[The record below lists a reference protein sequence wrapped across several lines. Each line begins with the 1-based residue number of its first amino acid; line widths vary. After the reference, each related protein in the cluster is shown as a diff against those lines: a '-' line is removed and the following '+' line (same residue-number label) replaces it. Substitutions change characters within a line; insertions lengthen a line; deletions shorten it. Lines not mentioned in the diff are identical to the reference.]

1 MYTRPLSEVI
11 STNGLTALCLMKSV
25 SINLNI
31 CILSYPNNHDNKSLT
46 QSPLYMYIDL
56 FC

>member
-1 MYTRPLSEVI
+1 MYTRPLSEAI
-11 STNGLTALCLMKSV
+11 STNGLTALCLMKSL